1 MRKGDA
7 KKEPWRD
14 ASSAPATYISAD
26 ERREAGKALRDATP
40 RTAHGGWKS
49 PKNRRDP
56 IELLRE
62 SNEGR
67 ISALIPIRFGRMAQS
82 PFAFYRGAA
91 AVMAAD
97 LASTPGSGLRVQAC
111 GDAHLMNFGGFAT
124 PERNIFFDIND
135 FDETLPAPWEW
146 DVKRLAASIV
156 IAARHLDFFDSDA
169 AKAATEAVCSYRE
182 RMADYASMRALDVWY
197 DRIDLERVLK
207 VLPSVT
213 EVERVRQRVE
223 QARRRSLPESLF
235 PKLVEHHGSAP
246 RIKDVPP
253 LIFHPTDEQAPGV
266 TSGYADALARYRKS
280 LPEHVRTLFDRFRLF
295 DFAIKVV
302 GVGSVGT
309 YCALGLFMAA
319 DNDPIF
325 LQVKEARKS
334 VLEPYA
340 GGSVHK
346 NQGERVVAGQRLM
359 QSASDIFLGWT
370 RGLNGRD
377 YYFRQLR
384 DAKISAIL
392 EDWDLA
398 TLKEFGKLCAWALA
412 RAHARS
418 GDPARIAGYMGSNTT
433 FDDAV
438 CEFAVEYADQNLRD
452 YRGFVKGIR
461 EGRIPVAS
469 ED

>member
-1 MRKGDA
+1 MRRTKPKPDVVNNAGA
-7 KKEPWRD
+7 FPGG
-14 ASSAPATYISAD
+14 YISAD
-26 ERREAGKALRDATP
+26 ERRAAGKALRDAAP
-40 RTAHGGWKS
+40 RAAQGGWK
-49 PKNRRDP
+49 PAKDRRDP
-56 IELLRE
+56 IELLHE
-62 SNEGR
+62 SNESR
-67 ISALIPIRFGRMAQS
+67 IPELIPIRFGRMSQS
-82 PFAFYRGAA
+82 PFAFYRGSA

-97 LASTPGSGLRVQAC
+97 LASTPASGLRVQAC

-156 IAARHLDFFDSDA
+156 VAAHHIRLLDSEA
-169 AKAATEAVCSYRE
+169 AKAATEAVCCYRE
-182 RMADYASMRALDVWY
+182 HMADYASMHALDVWY
-197 DRIDLERVLK
+197 DRIDLDRVLK
-207 VLPSVT
+207 VLPT
-213 EVERVRQRVE
+213 GQEVERVRQRVE
-223 QARRRSLPESLF
+223 QARRKSLPESLF
-235 PKLVEHHGSAP
+235 PKLVGHYGSAP
-246 RIKDVPP
+246 RIKDEPP
-253 LIFHPTDEQAPGV
+253 LIFHPTPEQAPGLA
-266 TSGYADALARYRKS
+266 SGYADALAGYRKS

-295 DFAIKVV
+295 DLAIKVV

-319 DNDPIF
+319 DDDPIF

-340 GGSVHK
+340 GRSLHT

-370 RGLNGRD
+370 RALIGRD

-384 DAKISAIL
+384 DAKISAVL
-392 EDWDLA
+392 EDWDA
-398 TLKEFGKLCAWALA
+398 TMLREYGKLCAWALA

-418 GDPARIAGYMGSNTT
+418 GDAAMIAGYMGSNTT
-433 FDDAV
+433 FDDAI

-452 YRGFVKGIR
+452 YRAFVRAVR
-461 EGRIPVAS
+461 EGRIKVVS